1 MLKEKSHAKEVLKEL
16 RRAVCFWERRPAES
30 YIVLRAIVVLRNGEA
45 DKQVLVLAIN
55 LPFSL
60 FD

>member
-1 MLKEKSHAKEVLKEL
+1 MLKDL
-16 RRAVCFWERRPAES
+16 RRALCFWERLPAES
-30 YIVLRAIVVLRNGEA
+30 HIILRAIVALRNGEA
-45 DKQVLVLAIN
+45 DKQVLVIAIN

>member
-1 MLKEKSHAKEVLKEL
+1 MLKEKSHAKKVLKDL
-16 RRAVCFWERRPAES
+16 RRALCFWERLPAES
-30 YIVLRAIVVLRNGEA
+30 HIVVRAVVVLRNGEA